1 MKRLPLIAAKFDK
14 RVRVVMFCLTCQYM
28 FTSTYVDKVE
38 QGCEDQTKVSCGMVL
53 STLNS
58 VAELKL
64 NTRHH
69 WRELVRAGG
78 RKLMELTD
86 YVTAHA

>member
-1 MKRLPLIAAKFDK
+1 
-14 RVRVVMFCLTCQYM
+14 MFGPTD
-28 FTSTYVDKVE
+28 VDKIA
-38 QGCEDQTKVSCGMVL
+38 QNYEDQTKVSCGMVL

-69 WRELVRAGG
+69 WSELRRAVG
-78 RKLMELTD
+78 RKLVELTV
-86 YVTAHA
+86 YVTARA

>member
-1 MKRLPLIAAKFDK
+1 VVKGSSLKRLPLVAAKFDK
-14 RVRVVMFCLTCQYM
+14 KTLVVIFCSTCQYM
-28 FTSTYVDKVE
+28 FASTYVDKIA
-38 QGCEDQTKVSCGMVL
+38 QDCEDQTKVSCGMVL

-69 WRELVRAGG
+69 WRKLVRAGE
-78 RKLMELTD
+78 K
-86 YVTAHA
+86 